1 MEALA
6 LLGAVVAFIGVI
18 YLIIWWLYIRPL
30 KQEPRRQPLTRSEV
44 IDVGTGAFDMLV

>member
-18 YLIIWWLYIRPL
+18 YLIFWWLYIRPL
-30 KQEPRRQPLTRSEV
+30 KQEPRRQTLTRSEM
-44 IDVGTGAFDMLV
+44 IDIGTGVFDMVV